1 MNGLLKIAGDLHDM
15 YQMHLDN
22 ADMAIDHT
30 VNSSLFSPMG
40 IDEELDP
47 DYIEDQIRSAIDD
60 HDEHLRKA
68 YLIHGRI
75 VAKTG
80 LPEHYDH
87 SESLHELEVGQ
98 QMVHRAKS
106 HNPNS
111 LGNRIRYSAISL
123 VSSAKAE
130 RDQMERAQ
138 HALELAKHGQKL
150 IDKHEANV
158 KLFQSV

>member
-1 MNGLLKIAGDLHDM
+1 MSGLLKIAGDLHDM

-22 ADMAIDHT
+22 AEDAIDHT
-30 VNSSLFSPMG
+30 IHQGLFSPSG
-40 IDEELDP
+40 FDDELDT
-47 DYIEDQIRSAIDD
+47 DDVESQIRNAIEE

-87 SESLHELEVGQ
+87 EECLHELGVGH
-98 QMVHRAKS
+98 QMVNSAKS
-106 HNPNS
+106 YNPNS

-130 RDQMERAQ
+130 RDQLGRAQ

-150 IDKHEANV
+150 IDRHEANV
-158 KLFQSV
+158 KLFQSA